1 MKSHKL
7 IKVLGVCLL
16 AVFVPLMLSAAGG
29 MAARSAAGSLPQ
41 AGGKKAAP
49 DDYRISGP
57 YTHNNLAVFL
67 IHGKDKLA
75 GKTFL
80 TLQEALKQRKVIV
93 YETKNVNELAI
104 QNLSRYEE
112 VYVQSGDIVK
122 GGQQDRMLGV
132 DLVVPPR
139 SGKISIAAFCV
150 EQGRWQ
156 KRGNEVSTQFSSS
169 TERVATRELKLAANK
184 TKSQGEVWSKVAE
197 AQGKL
202 SANLGG
208 RVNATASDSSFQLT
222 LENKQVRETADA
234 YVRALAHI
242 ADKQTDVIGYA
253 FAINGKLNSAD
264 VYAANGLFKKL
275 WPSLLKASAIE
286 AIAESQKG
294 QKFDAVSRDEV
305 GAFLDDAEAGAAT
318 EKDVTK
324 RIQMITRESKVNILL
339 ETRDRSAAGPWLHR
353 SYIKK

>member
-1 MKSHKL
+1 MKSQTMFKIL
-7 IKVLGVCLL
+7 LVAVL
-16 AVFVPLMLSAAGG
+16 AFAVPLALFAHGTPHRPAGQK
-29 MAARSAAGSLPQ
+29 RRPQ
-41 AGGKKAAP
+41 AATTS
-49 DDYRISGP
+49 DYKISGP

-67 IHGKDKLA
+67 IHGRDKLA

-80 TLQEALKQRKVIV
+80 TLQEALKQRKVVV

-104 QNLSRYEE
+104 ENLSSHEE

-156 KRGNEVSTQFSSS
+156 KRGSEEVTRFSSS
-169 TERVATRELKLAANK
+169 TERVATRELKIAANK
-184 TKSQGEVWSKVAE
+184 TKSQGEVWNKVAE
-197 AQGKL
+197 AQTKL
-202 SANLGG
+202 SANVGA
-208 RVNATASDSSFQLT
+208 RVRAPASDSSLQLT
-222 LENKQVRETADA
+222 LENRQVQETAAA
-234 YVRALAHI
+234 YVRALAHV
-242 ADKQTDVIGYA
+242 ADGRRDVIGYA
-253 FAINGKLNSAD
+253 FAINGKINSAD
-264 VYAANGLFKKL
+264 VYAANTLFLKL
-275 WPSLLKASAIE
+275 WPSLLKASAVE
-286 AIAESQKG
+286 AIAELQRG
-294 QKFDAVSRDEV
+294 RKFDAVSAAEV
-305 GAFLDDAEAGAAT
+305 GAFLDDAEGGAAT

-324 RIQMITRESKVNILL
+324 RVQMITRESKVNILF

>member
-1 MKSHKL
+1 MKSQTL
-7 IKVLGVCLL
+7 VKVLGVFLL
-16 AVFVPLMLSAAGG
+16 AVFAPLMLLAVGQT
-29 MAARSAAGSLPQ
+29 RTTNRLPQ
-41 AGGKKAAP
+41 AKNRTPTATT
-49 DDYRISGP
+49 DDYKISGP

-104 QNLSRYEE
+104 ENLSRYEE

-156 KRGNEVSTQFSSS
+156 KRGNEESTHFSSS
-169 TERVATRELKLAANK
+169 TERVATRELKIAANK

-197 AQGKL
+197 AQSKL
-202 SANLGG
+202 SANVGA
-208 RVNATASDSSFQLT
+208 RVNAPASDSSFQLT

-234 YVRALAHI
+234 YVKALSHV
-242 ADKQTDVIGYA
+242 ADKHADVIGYA
-253 FAINGKLNSAD
+253 FAINGKINSAD
-264 VYAANGLFKKL
+264 VYAANALFRKL
-275 WPSLLKASAIE
+275 WPSLLKASAVE
-286 AIAESQKG
+286 AITELQKN
-294 QKFDAVSRDEV
+294 QKFDAVSAAEV
-305 GAFLDDAEAGAAT
+305 GAFLDDAEAGTAT

-324 RIQMITRESKVNILL
+324 RIQMIMRESKVNILL
-339 ETRDRSAAGPWLHR
+339 ETRDRSASGPWLHR

>member
-1 MKSHKL
+1 MKSQTMF
-7 IKVLGVCLL
+7 KVLLVALL
-16 AVFVPLMLSAAGG
+16 AVAVPLVLFAQEGARRGSSAGQ
-29 MAARSAAGSLPQ
+29 AAAAV
-41 AGGKKAAP
+41 AAT
-49 DDYRISGP
+49 DYKISGP

-67 IHGKDKLA
+67 IHGTDRLA

-80 TLQEALKQRKVIV
+80 TLQEALKQRKVVV
-93 YETKNVNELAI
+93 YETQNVNELAI
-104 QNLSRYEE
+104 ENLSRHEE

-156 KRGNEVSTQFSSS
+156 KRGREEVTRFSSAN
-169 TERVATRELKLAANK
+169 ERVATKELKLAANK

-202 SANLGG
+202 GANVGAP
-208 RVNATASDSSFQLT
+208 VVAPASQSSFQLT
-222 LENKQVRETADA
+222 LENRRVQETADA
-234 YVRALAHI
+234 YLKALAHV
-242 ADKQTDVIGYA
+242 ADAHRDVVGYA

-264 VYAANGLFKKL
+264 VYASGALFRKL
-275 WPSLLKASAIE
+275 WPSLLKASAVE
-286 AIAESQKG
+286 AIAELQKNG
-294 QKFDAVSRDEV
+294 KKFDAVAPADVR
-305 GAFLDDAEAGAAT
+305 AFLADAEAGAAT
-318 EKDVTK
+318 ERTVTK
-324 RIQMITRESKVNILL
+324 RVQMITRESKVNILF
-339 ETRDRSAAGPWLHR
+339 ETRDRSAAGAWLHR

>member
-1 MKSHKL
+1 MKSQTLVKMWG
-7 IKVLGVCLL
+7 VLLLL
-16 AVFVPLMLSAAGG
+16 AVFVPLAFVAASSSQAKGQ
-29 MAARSAAGSLPQ
+29 ARVA
-41 AGGKKAAP
+41 

-80 TLQEALKQRKVIV
+80 TLQEALRQRKVVV

-104 QNLSRYEE
+104 ENLSRTEE

-139 SGKISIAAFCV
+139 SGKMSIAAFCV

-156 KRGNEVSTQFSSS
+156 KRGGEAVTRFSSS
-169 TERVATRELKLAANK
+169 NERVATRELKIAANK
-184 TKSQGEVWSKVAE
+184 SKSQGEVWNKVAE

-202 SANLGG
+202 SANVGTS
-208 RVNATASDSSFQLT
+208 VNAPISRSSFQLT
-222 LENKQVRETADA
+222 LENRQVQETADA
-234 YVRALAHI
+234 YLKALARV
-242 ADKQTDVIGYA
+242 ADGQRDVIGYA
-253 FAINGKLNSAD
+253 FAINGRVNSAD
-264 VYAANGLFKKL
+264 VYASGALFRKL
-275 WPSLLKASAIE
+275 WPSLLKASAVE
-286 AIAESQKG
+286 AIAELQKDR
-294 QKFDAVSRDEV
+294 KFDPVAPADVS
-305 GAFLDDAEAGAAT
+305 AFLEDAEAGAST
-318 EKDVTK
+318 EQDVTK
-324 RIQMITRESKVNILL
+324 RVRMITRESKVNILF
-339 ETRDRSAAGPWLHR
+339 ETRDRAATGAWLHR

>member
-1 MKSHKL
+1 MKSQTLVKMSG
-7 IKVLGVCLL
+7 VLLL
-16 AVFVPLMLSAAGG
+16 AVFVLLALVAVSPVAAESSPRANG
-29 MAARSAAGSLPQ
+29 Q
-41 AGGKKAAP
+41 AGRA

-80 TLQEALKQRKVIV
+80 TLQEALKQRKVVV
-93 YETKNVNELAI
+93 YETQNVNELAI
-104 QNLSRYEE
+104 ENLSRYEE

-132 DLVVPPR
+132 DLIVPPR
-139 SGKISIAAFCV
+139 SGKMSIAAFCV

-156 KRGNEVSTQFSSS
+156 KRGQEESTHFSSS
-169 TERVATRELKLAANK
+169 NERVATRELKLAANK

-202 SANLGG
+202 SKNVGR
-208 RVNATASDSSFQLT
+208 RVNAPISTSSLQLT
-222 LENKQVRETADA
+222 LENRQVQETADA
-234 YVRALAHI
+234 YVKALSHV
-242 ADKQTDVIGYA
+242 ADKHADVIGYA
-253 FAINGKLNSAD
+253 FAINGKINSAD
-264 VYAANGLFKKL
+264 VYGASALFRKL
-275 WPSLLKASAIE
+275 WPSLLKASAVE
-286 AIAESQKG
+286 ALTELQKNR
-294 QKFDAVSRDEV
+294 KFEAVSAAHV
-305 GAFLDDAEAGAAT
+305 SAFLDDAETGAAT

-324 RIQMITRESKVNILL
+324 RVQMITRESKVNILF
-339 ETRDRSAAGPWLHR
+339 ETRDRAAKGPWLHR